1 MKSIEEI
8 YKLLDPKSTSDDQLL
23 GIRLARES
31 DDPAAFIMPCTG
43 SESKDIWENCAR
55 ALYEIPD
62 ERLMKYLPALLEW
75 LEDLNWPGS
84 YAILDRL
91 LIFSGEKLK
100 EPFIEHFDRIANSDD
115 INKTN
120 YLGYLSLLLDNDGL
134 KALLP
139 ESVIEALQ
147 SYCS

>member
-31 DDPAAFIMPCTG
+31 DELSHYIMPCIG
-43 SESKDIWENCAR
+43 RGSKDIWKTCAR

-75 LEDLNWPGS
+75 LEDLNWPGA

-139 ESVIEALQ
+139 ESVIEMLQ
-147 SYCS
+147 SYRS